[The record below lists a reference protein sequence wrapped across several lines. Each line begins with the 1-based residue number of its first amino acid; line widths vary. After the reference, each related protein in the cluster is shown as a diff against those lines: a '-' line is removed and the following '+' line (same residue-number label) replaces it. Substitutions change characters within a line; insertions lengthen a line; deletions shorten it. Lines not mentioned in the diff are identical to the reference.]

1 MFVAALSAGI
11 AGAGLTALV
20 MGRHYRR
27 LRRAMQDV
35 QARELQLQAAHS
47 QLESH
52 AADLERH
59 VSDVEEARTRIES
72 QAADYVGLMEE
83 LALAQA
89 ATQRAHGDL
98 QLKEEQLR
106 RMTDSLPALV
116 ADVDA
121 SGCYRYCNL
130 RFLDFMDLLAADIL
144 GRHVSEV
151 LGEEAAAA
159 LQADRDRVMAGEEVS
174 FRRAMNSHGE
184 IRQLEGKC
192 IPQVDA
198 TGAVGGFYVAAWD
211 VTEQYRREVELNR
224 EVTTDAL
231 TGLLNRRAV
240 LEALAELARSIATGP
255 TSGAVLFLDI
265 DHFKQ
270 INDTLGH
277 AAGDQLLKIFAQRL
291 RGAVRGSDKVAR
303 LGGDE
308 FVVLL
313 LDVGVAENAEKV
325 AQKILD
331 RMRDAVGLDSR
342 SIEIGTSIGIA
353 HCVGQQVTAEFLLQE
368 ADAALY
374 DAKKAGRGTYRLRH
388 IKPSIE
394 LV

>member
-1 MFVAALSAGI
+1 MLAAVLSAGI
-11 AGAGLTALV
+11 LGAVLTAIVMAGAIRAL
-20 MGRHYRR
+20 RKE
-27 LRRAMQDV
+27 V
-35 QARELQLQAAHS
+35 QACKVHEIELQAVRA
-47 QLESH
+47 QLESR
-52 AADLERH
+52 ALDLERH

-72 QAADYVGLMEE
+72 QAVDYVGLMEE
-83 LALAQA
+83 LAIAQA
-89 ATQRAHGDL
+89 ETQRAHGDL
-98 QLKEEQLR
+98 KLKEEQLR

-121 SGCYRYCNL
+121 NGCYRYCNL
-130 RFLDFMDLLAADIL
+130 RYLDFYDMHEVDIV
-144 GRHVSEV
+144 GQHASKVF
-151 LGEEAAAA
+151 GEEAFET
-159 LQADRDRVMAGEEVS
+159 LRPDQERVLEGQEVS
-174 FRRAMNSHGE
+174 FRRAVLSRGE
-184 IRQLEGKC
+184 TRQLEGKY
-192 IPQVDA
+192 IPQIDA
-198 TGAVGGFYVAAWD
+198 TGVVVGFYVAAWD

-240 LEALAELARSIATGP
+240 LEALAELTRNITNGGA
-255 TSGAVLFLDI
+255 SGAVLFLDI

-291 RGAVRGSDKVAR
+291 RGAVRGSDRVAR

-313 LDVGVAENAEKV
+313 LDVGTPENAEKV
-325 AQKILD
+325 ARKILD
-331 RMRDAVGLDSR
+331 RIAVPVGLEDQM
-342 SIEIGTSIGIA
+342 IQVGTSIGVA
-353 HCVGQQVTAEFLLQE
+353 HCTGEQVTAEFLLQE

-374 DAKKAGRGTYRLRH
+374 EAKKAGRGTYRLRKV
-388 IKPSIE
+388 KPSVE